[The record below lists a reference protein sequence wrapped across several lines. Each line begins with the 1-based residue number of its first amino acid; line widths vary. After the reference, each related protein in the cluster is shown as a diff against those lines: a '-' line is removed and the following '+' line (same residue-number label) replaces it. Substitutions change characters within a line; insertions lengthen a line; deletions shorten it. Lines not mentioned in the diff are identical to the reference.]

1 MIIFVLFSSSYRKK
15 VQHQSIFLLERTD
28 QYLLFRKKL
37 IVFNFLLDLIN
48 MLNFLKDQLLDD
60 VVSRAEQSRFS
71 YTLQTEEFRN
81 LNSNLQTYLN
91 DIKIIDDENC
101 QLQENIEQIRTNY
114 IITLENHL
122 KRLPEDFRQ
131 ESSILTEAHIER
143 YKSKSRAKRFIN
155 EREELKKRIN
165 FAVSNEKDQIK
176 RLNNLQKQE
185 RLVNNE
191 FKNLNAQIQNL
202 YNYVQIEKQTHQ
214 QAMNKVDNLQIQLE
228 QICIER
234 SKTEFEI
241 QTLREEVKLMQTAKE
256 FLDEERETILS
267 TQTEA
272 NEYLL
277 SRLNDSISRIREDF
291 NDLNKTQL
299 KQIEN
304 EYKQMIKIL
313 EENSLTNGTIDETM
327 INHQRTIQ
335 ISYEKLQDEH
345 QSITQELTIL
355 NDHNQILSEK
365 ILNMETDLYS
375 IRDERIRELITKD
388 NEFERSQIEL
398 QTLDE
403 KLNHLVEYDKNLKFE
418 LTLYRGVLESE
429 YRRKQQQ
436 QQITNNQQPIRPTTL
451 RSNRNS
457 SVRI

>member
-1 MIIFVLFSSSYRKK
+1 
-15 VQHQSIFLLERTD
+15 
-28 QYLLFRKKL
+28 
-37 IVFNFLLDLIN
+37 
-48 MLNFLKDQLLDD
+48 
-60 VVSRAEQSRFS
+60 
-71 YTLQTEEFRN
+71 
-81 LNSNLQTYLN
+81 
-91 DIKIIDDENC
+91 
-101 QLQENIEQIRTNY
+101 
-114 IITLENHL
+114 
-122 KRLPEDFRQ
+122 
-131 ESSILTEAHIER
+131 
-143 YKSKSRAKRFIN
+143 
-155 EREELKKRIN
+155 
-165 FAVSNEKDQIK
+165 
-176 RLNNLQKQE
+176 
-185 RLVNNE
+185 
-191 FKNLNAQIQNL
+191 
-202 YNYVQIEKQTHQ
+202 
-214 QAMNKVDNLQIQLE
+214 MNKVDNLQIQLE

-291 NDLNKTQL
+291 NDLNKIQL

-313 EENSLTNGTIDETM
+313 EENSLRNETVDETM
-327 INHQRTIQ
+327 INQQREIQ

-345 QSITQELTIL
+345 QYITQELKTL
-355 NDHNQILSEK
+355 NDHNQILSER

-375 IRDERIRELITKD
+375 IRDEHIRELITKD

-398 QTLDE
+398 QTLNE
-403 KLNHLVEYDKNLKFE
+403 KLNHLAEYDKNLKFE

-436 QQITNNQQPIRPTTL
+436 QQQITNNQQPIRPTTL
-451 RSNRNS
+451 RSNRNF

>member
-1 MIIFVLFSSSYRKK
+1 
-15 VQHQSIFLLERTD
+15 
-28 QYLLFRKKL
+28 
-37 IVFNFLLDLIN
+37 
-48 MLNFLKDQLLDD
+48 MLNFVKDQLLDD

-81 LNSNLQTYLN
+81 LNSNLQAYLN
-91 DIKIIDDENC
+91 DIKIIDEENR
-101 QLQENIEQIRTNY
+101 QLQDNIEQIRTNY

-122 KRLPEDFRQ
+122 KRLPEDFRE

-143 YKSKSRAKRFIN
+143 YKSKSRAKRSIN

-165 FAVSNEKDQIK
+165 FAVSNEKNQIK

-202 YNYVQIEKQTHQ
+202 YNYVQTEKQTHQ
-214 QAMNKVDNLQIQLE
+214 QAMDKVDNLQIQLE

-313 EENSLTNGTIDETM
+313 EENSLRNETIDETM
-327 INHQRTIQ
+327 INQQRAIQ

-345 QSITQELTIL
+345 QYITQELTTL
-355 NDHNQILSEK
+355 NDHNQVLSER

-375 IRDERIRELITKD
+375 IRDEHIRELITKD

-398 QTLDE
+398 QTLNE
-403 KLNHLVEYDKNLKFE
+403 KLNHLAEYDKNLKFE

-436 QQITNNQQPIRPTTL
+436 QITNNQQPIRPTTL
-451 RSNRNS
+451 RSNRNF